1 MHLGVGDDG
10 FKHLDRFIRGVRNAK
25 AMKSVNRIKLILYY
39 LIHKYIEII
48 IKIYQEIEPNPS
60 T

>member
-25 AMKSVNRIKLILYY
+25 AMKSVNRINKTNIILS
-39 LIHKYIEII
+39 
-48 IKIYQEIEPNPS
+48 N